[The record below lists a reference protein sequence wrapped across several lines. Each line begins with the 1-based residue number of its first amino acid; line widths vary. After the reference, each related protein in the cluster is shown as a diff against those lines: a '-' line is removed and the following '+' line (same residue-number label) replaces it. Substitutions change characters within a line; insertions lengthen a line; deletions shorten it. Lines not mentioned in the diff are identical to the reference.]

1 VIIARSQVQVGEEVI
16 FFPAYDKE
24 DFAVCFES
32 HEAIDDVN
40 SCLLHF
46 SGPRDVVGFIE
57 ASFQFDKNRNLFFV
71 VGGGNEGVEDGG
83 ITARSVKGHFDG
95 EDLRVGGGLFQ
106 EGDDRLETFVG
117 VVQEDVVLADGLETP
132 IGELKLRRDGGG

>member
-1 VIIARSQVQVGEEVI
+1 MKVGEEVI
-16 FFPAYDKE
+16 FLPAYNKE

-32 HEAIDDVN
+32 NEAVDDVN
-40 SCLLHF
+40 ACLLHF
-46 SGPRDVVGFIE
+46 PGPRDVVGFIE
-57 ASFQFDKNRNLFFV
+57 ASFQFNEDRDLFFV

-95 EDLRVGGGLFQ
+95 EDLRVGGCLFQ

-117 VVQEDVVLADGLETP
+117 VM
-132 IGELKLRRDGGG
+132 